1 MLANILIWSFVG
13 LVFLRVLY
21 ERIRDR
27 SLPPGPPRLP
37 LIGNLHQ
44 APSDAPWLTYQ
55 KWIKQYGP
63 IVSAQ
68 FGGNTIIFI
77 GDATISR
84 ELLEKRGHIYSD
96 RPRLVMAGEN
106 LTKGMHLL
114 LRRYDERYKLHQRL
128 DAPVLSPR
136 ASKTYYPMQD
146 LESKQLLFDFLSTN
160 NFRKVYERYA
170 GSLVYSLA
178 YGIRLHTGNEPMLKH
193 AHQVQENFG
202 YAGRVGTWIVDA
214 LPFLNHLPPSLAPW
228 KKTAEKFYQIE
239 KALHLGNMQ
248 AGLTSKGWNW
258 TKEFSKS
265 KQSEPMSEIELAY
278 NLGILADAGFD
289 TTSVQMRMFT
299 LAALSY
305 PEFVIKAQKEL
316 DAVVG
321 PDRLPS
327 PEDEPNLPYVAAVVQ
342 ESLRWRSIAPGG
354 IPHATLKE
362 DEYMGYR
369 IPKNATVLGIF
380 WAMALDE
387 NKYDRPL
394 EFLPERW
401 LEKSEDGGDRFVN
414 FFGHGRRI
422 CTGRHIARNSLFLLM
437 ARILWGF
444 NIRHAVD
451 KDGKIKEV
459 DDMAMTSGFVS
470 SPLPFEAVFEPRS
483 AHSKAVIENSWHST
497 EKDVDVLMDSIKA
510 QQISMGLNVRA

>member
-1 MLANILIWSFVG
+1 MSANIVIWSVLG

-44 APSDAPWLTYQ
+44 APTDAPWLTYQ

-68 FGGNTIIFI
+68 FGGNTVIFI
-77 GDATISR
+77 GDATIAR

-160 NFRKVYERYA
+160 NFQKVYERYA

-178 YGIRLHTGNEPMLKH
+178 YGIRLHTGNEPMLHH

-248 AGLTSKGWNW
+248 TGLASKGWNW

-265 KQSEPMSEIELAY
+265 KQSDPMSEIELAY

-289 TTSVQMRMFT
+289 TTSVQM
-299 LAALSY
+299 
-305 PEFVIKAQKEL
+305 Q
-316 DAVVG
+316 
-321 PDRLPS
+321 
-327 PEDEPNLPYVAAVVQ
+327 
-342 ESLRWRSIAPGG
+342 
-354 IPHATLKE
+354 
-362 DEYMGYR
+362 
-369 IPKNATVLGIF
+369 ATVLGIF

-387 NKYDRPL
+387 NKFDRPL

-401 LEKSEDGGDRFVN
+401 LEKSDDGKDQFVN

-422 CTGRHIARNSLFLLM
+422 CTGRHIAKNSLFLLI

-451 KDGKIKEV
+451 QDGKIKEV
-459 DDMAMTSGFVS
+459 DDLAMTSGFVS

-483 AHSKAVIENSWHST
+483 AHSKEVIGNSWHST

-510 QQISMGLNVRA
+510 QQISAGLNVLA